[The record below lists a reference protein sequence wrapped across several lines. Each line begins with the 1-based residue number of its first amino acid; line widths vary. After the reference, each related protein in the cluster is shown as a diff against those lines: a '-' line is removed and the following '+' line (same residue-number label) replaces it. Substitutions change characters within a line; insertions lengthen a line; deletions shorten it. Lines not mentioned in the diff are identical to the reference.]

1 HARLR
6 IVAEVTAEAEGARA
20 VRRRIE
26 LAERITERDRVD
38 PVEGEA
44 ARVRGSAVDV
54 AQRRSGHGVPRAVP
68 VTDLAE
74 AAGGRD
80 RLAPVDAYRNPHAAV
95 GLEPAGRRVEEDE
108 RALDLG
114 HLTAGARRRDLGRHR
129 RASRPAAHVETD
141 VAQEIGQRS
150 PLHRGRA
157 AAEYVHVT
165 PGRAHR
171 VAGAR
176 LGVGLDRELALIEV
190 GHAKRA
196 VGVAREKYQDSL
208 AHGELRATLDPRLH
222 AGHAT
227 AELPDRQ
234 RPEWDLAL
242 QAVANVQRDDGEDPA
257 RRGMPAALDG
267 PH

>member
-80 RLAPVDAYRNPHAAV
+80 RLAPVDAHRNPHAA
-95 GLEPAGRRVEEDE
+95 AGPE
-108 RALDLG
+108 
-114 HLTAGARRRDLGRHR
+114 
-129 RASRPAAHVETD
+129 
-141 VAQEIGQRS
+141 
-150 PLHRGRA
+150 
-157 AAEYVHVT
+157 
-165 PGRAHR
+165 
-171 VAGAR
+171 
-176 LGVGLDRELALIEV
+176 RELALRGV
-190 GHAKRA
+190 GPAKRA
-196 VGVAREKYQDSL
+196 FGVSREESQASL
-208 AHGELRATLDPRLH
+208 AHGELRAALAPRLH

-257 RRGMPAALDG
+257 RRGIP
-267 PH
+267 